1 MPAAVAS
8 DLGDCLTANA
18 VGRLEPL
25 EWQEGI
31 LDGWLGRR
39 ADGKWA
45 ATACGMSVPRQNGKT
60 LGVVEVR
67 MNYGLLVLGEE
78 IVYTAHLQ
86 KTSTEIFEDMKAFFE
101 QPRIRRHVAD
111 IKTALGREQIIM
123 RNGGRVKF
131 VARTRNGGRGLH
143 GDLLVFDEAQELT
156 AFQQGSFLPVIS
168 ASPNPQTI
176 YIGTPPD
183 EGADGEVFWRIR
195 KATLDGDNSATA
207 WAEWSVPEIGDV
219 TDRDRWWATNPSL
232 GVLIDEETVATECE
246 QMASDTFARERL
258 GWWAPRG
265 TEVEH
270 PIRAEEWDAC
280 ATADPPEDGLMAV
293 AVKFA
298 VDGSRGT
305 LAVCLKPEGGKPY
318 IEAVESR
325 NLAGGTGWF
334 ARWLVQRRE
343 RVASCV
349 IDGKAGSEA
358 LAAKLAGMGMPKAAY
373 RIASTRDMAAANS
386 MLVDAV
392 REGEVEHFAQPA
404 LDAAATKC
412 AKREIG
418 SGGIGFADTDEGDS
432 TLIEACALALREA
445 MTTKRRPGRKA
456 VVY

>member
-156 AFQQGSFLPVIS
+156 AFQQGSFL
-168 ASPNPQTI
+168 
-176 YIGTPPD
+176 
-183 EGADGEVFWRIR
+183 R
-195 KATLDGDNSATA
+195 
-207 WAEWSVPEIGDV
+207 
-219 TDRDRWWATNPSL
+219 
-232 GVLIDEETVATECE
+232 
-246 QMASDTFARERL
+246 
-258 GWWAPRG
+258 
-265 TEVEH
+265 
-270 PIRAEEWDAC
+270 
-280 ATADPPEDGLMAV
+280 
-293 AVKFA
+293 
-298 VDGSRGT
+298 
-305 LAVCLKPEGGKPY
+305 
-318 IEAVESR
+318 
-325 NLAGGTGWF
+325 
-334 ARWLVQRRE
+334 
-343 RVASCV
+343 
-349 IDGKAGSEA
+349 
-358 LAAKLAGMGMPKAAY
+358 
-373 RIASTRDMAAANS
+373 
-386 MLVDAV
+386 
-392 REGEVEHFAQPA
+392 
-404 LDAAATKC
+404 
-412 AKREIG
+412 
-418 SGGIGFADTDEGDS
+418 
-432 TLIEACALALREA
+432 
-445 MTTKRRPGRKA
+445 
-456 VVY
+456 

>member
-349 IDGKAGSEA
+349 IDGKAGKRGAGGEA
-358 LAAKLAGMGMPKAAY
+358 GGHG
-373 RIASTRDMAAANS
+373 
-386 MLVDAV
+386 DA
-392 REGEVEHFAQPA
+392 EGRVPHRLHQ
-404 LDAAATKC
+404 
-412 AKREIG
+412 G
-418 SGGIGFADTDEGDS
+418 HGGGELHARRRGQGGRGR
-432 TLIEACALALREA
+432 ALRPTRA
-445 MTTKRRPGRKA
+445 RRGRDQVRQA
-456 VVY
+456 RDRQRRHRLRRHRRGGQYAHRGVRAGAARGDDN